1 MQPVLARNM
10 VESLQK
16 EFGCSQ
22 RRACRVIDAN
32 RCTVRRPDTP
42 DKDAVLR
49 TRLRELADERSRF
62 GVRRLHILLREE
74 GLVVNHKRTERIYRE
89 EKLALRRK
97 RAKKR
102 PASTRKPDM
111 TVSGSGECLAM
122 DFVHDSL
129 ADGRKIRI
137 LSVVDLYDRSCPSL
151 EVGFSYSSQR
161 VIQTLERL
169 RSVGQLASVLR
180 VDNGPEFTSNA
191 IQCWAAK
198 NGITIKYSRPGCPTD
213 NGHVESFNGK
223 LRDECLNQN
232 LFSTLQEARDC
243 IERWR
248 QDYNTNRP
256 HSALGWR
263 TPAAYRELRNSEQA
277 GVANL

>member
-1 MQPVLARNM
+1 MQPVLARNT
-10 VESLQK
+10 VESLQE

-32 RCTVRRPDTP
+32 RGTVRRPDTP
-42 DKDAVLR
+42 DKDMALR
-49 TRLRELADERSRF
+49 ARLRELADERRRF
-62 GVRRLHILLREE
+62 GVRRLHVLLHEE

-97 RAKKR
+97 EAKKR
-102 PASTRKPDM
+102 PASDRKPDVA
-111 TVSGSGECLAM
+111 VSGSGQCLAM

-137 LSVVDLYDRSCPSL
+137 LSLVDLYDRSCPSL

-169 RSVGQLASVLR
+169 RSMGQLPSVLR
-180 VDNGPEFTSNA
+180 ADNGPEFTSNA
-191 IQCWAAK
+191 IQAWAAK
-198 NGITIKYSRPGCPTD
+198 NGITIKYSRPGRPTD

-248 QDYNTNRP
+248 RDYNTNRP

-263 TPAAYRELRNSEQA
+263 TPAAYRELMNGQQA
-277 GVANL
+277 RVTNL

>member
-1 MQPVLARNM
+1 MQPVLARNT
-10 VESLQK
+10 VESLQE

-32 RCTVRRPDTP
+32 RGTVRRPDTP
-42 DKDAVLR
+42 DKDMALR
-49 TRLRELADERSRF
+49 ARLRELADERRRF
-62 GVRRLHILLREE
+62 GVRRLHVLLHEE

-97 RAKKR
+97 EAKKR
-102 PASTRKPDM
+102 PASDRKPDVA
-111 TVSGSGECLAM
+111 VSGSGQCLAM

-137 LSVVDLYDRSCPSL
+137 LSLVDLYDRSCPSL

-169 RSVGQLASVLR
+169 RSMGQLPSVLR
-180 VDNGPEFTSNA
+180 ADNGPEFTSNA
-191 IQCWAAK
+191 SQAWAAK
-198 NGITIKYSRPGCPTD
+198 NGITIKYSRPGRPTD

-248 QDYNTNRP
+248 RDYNTNRP

-263 TPAAYRELRNSEQA
+263 TPAAYRELMNGQQA
-277 GVANL
+277 RVTNL

>member
-1 MQPVLARNM
+1 MQPVLARNT
-10 VESLQK
+10 VESLQE

-42 DKDAVLR
+42 DKDMALR
-49 TRLRELADERSRF
+49 ARLRELADERRRF
-62 GVRRLHILLREE
+62 GVRRLHVFLHEE

-89 EKLALRRK
+89 ERLALRRK
-97 RAKKR
+97 EAKKR
-102 PASTRKPDM
+102 PGSTRKPDVA
-111 TVSGSGECLAM
+111 VSGSGQCLAM

-137 LSVVDLYDRSCPSL
+137 LSLVDLYDRSCPSL

-169 RSVGQLASVLR
+169 RSMGQLPSVLR
-180 VDNGPEFTSNA
+180 ADNGPEFTSNA
-191 IQCWAAK
+191 IQAWAAK
-198 NGITIKYSRPGCPTD
+198 NGIMIKYSRPGRPTD

-243 IERWR
+243 IEQWR

-263 TPAAYRELRNSEQA
+263 TPAAYRELMNSQQA
-277 GVANL
+277 GVTNL